1 MTGKEAEMF
10 YKQAISFMGQGETKK
25 ALEFFNKSLDIDKSY
40 LVAWND
46 KGVAHLELK
55 EYQNALDCFEQVNQ
69 MNPGDGLAWYNR
81 GYALL
86 MLEKYPESVKTFD
99 FFLENYSPKSDF
111 YKYGLY
117 LKSKGLYALKE
128 YDNAYESLEMA
139 IKKDK
144 SFKEARE
151 LLILVLR
158 EKKKEE

>member
-1 MTGKEAEMF
+1 MTTKEAEMF
-10 YKQAISFMGQGETKK
+10 YKQALSFMEQGETRK
-25 ALEFFNKSLDIDKSY
+25 ALEFFKKSLDMDKGY
-40 LVAWND
+40 LAAWND
-46 KGVAHLELK
+46 EGVAHLELK

-69 MNPGDGLAWYNR
+69 MNPGDSMAWYNR

-99 FFLENYSPKSDF
+99 FFLKNYPLKSDF
-111 YKYGLY
+111 YKYALY
-117 LKSKGLYALKE
+117 LKAKGHYALKE
-128 YDNAYESLEMA
+128 YNNAYELLEMA

-144 SFKEARE
+144 TFKEARE